1 MGVNCSYH
9 MEMRKMPGMSGE
21 VDEHPA
27 SSNESNIIAIAIR
40 IMRTWWKPRNGINR
54 CMLTANRKFAIM
66 NVSFLQLRLKGF
78 VFSLRP
84 QRAG

>member
-1 MGVNCSYH
+1 
-9 MEMRKMPGMSGE
+9 
-21 VDEHPA
+21 
-27 SSNESNIIAIAIR
+27 
-40 IMRTWWKPRNGINR
+40 
-54 CMLTANRKFAIM
+54 MLTANRKFAIM